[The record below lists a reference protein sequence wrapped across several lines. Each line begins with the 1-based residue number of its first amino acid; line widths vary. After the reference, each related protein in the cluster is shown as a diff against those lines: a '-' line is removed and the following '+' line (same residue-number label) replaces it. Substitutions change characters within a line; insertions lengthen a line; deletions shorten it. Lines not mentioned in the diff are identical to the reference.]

1 MRAPRSVAAAACIG
15 AAGDQAAN
23 LPEGIFAQ
31 SVDFRPGQRPAL
43 ARQEAAE
50 GQRADGD
57 PLELMHFVAEMGKH
71 PADFPIFPFVEHHL
85 QHGTQLVLRLQMH
98 MLGPSHALGQTDAP
112 AEFFQGFR
120 GGHARHLHHVFLLH
134 SIAGMGQQICQFAV
148 VGHEDQ
154 ALAHA
159 VEPADRKQ
167 PLFARYEVDH
177 AWPSGGIEIG
187 GHHAHRLVEHVD
199 HPLGIGEAFPVDAN
213 FLPPGIDART
223 QKRDRLA
230 IDFHAA
236 GGDQF
241 LAIPP
246 APQTG

>member
-1 MRAPRSVAAAACIG
+1 
-15 AAGDQAAN
+15 
-23 LPEGIFAQ
+23 
-31 SVDFRPGQRPAL
+31 
-43 ARQEAAE
+43 
-50 GQRADGD
+50 
-57 PLELMHFVAEMGKH
+57 MHFVAEMGKH

-98 MLGPSHALGQTDAP
+98 PLGKHLPVGQRDATADLIEQFLG
-112 AEFFQGFR
+112 R
-120 GGHARHLHHVFLLH
+120 HARYLHEIFFFHAIPRV
-134 SIAGMGQQICQFAV
+134 GEQIRECTV

-154 ALAHA
+154 PLAHA

-167 PLFARYEVDH
+167 PLFARHEVDH